1 MAEQPASSDI
11 PLRLVLI
18 GTLIAAIAYGLL
30 ASTFF
35 HCLELLITNKTKAYT
50 NRARSFLAVYITTMF
65 LFSTRDD
72 YPGLYVHR
80 ESRNGGTRTNF
91 IHSKSE
97 FAHHTSTCD
106 LGPGWDYG
114 LSIINTRYSFIL
126 LIHTAYFQLWR
137 CAVLF
142 VDESY
147 FRRILLSLILGLCG
161 CLSFGELGR

>member
-65 LFSTRDD
+65 LFSTATIIQVCMYIVKAVMGELEPTSFTPRVNS
-72 YPGLYVHR
+72 PITLPLAIWGLDGIMVCQLL
-80 ESRNGGTRTNF
+80 
-91 IHSKSE
+91 IL
-97 FAHHTSTCD
+97 A
-106 LGPGWDYG
+106 
-114 LSIINTRYSFIL
+114 IL
-126 LIHTAYFQLWR
+126 LFYSSIQHISSSGA
-137 CAVLF
+137 A
-142 VDESY
+142 
-147 FRRILLSLILGLCG
+147 LCY
-161 CLSFGELGR
+161 L